1 MSAGSSA
8 NEESESKP
16 VETGLEELE
25 KEDEVQEIP
34 PPEGGQA
41 SGWRKSLDMVK
52 GSLGWAFRGLSVE
65 VRVTLLYQRYYVYV
79 ESRRSPRRKRENL
92 CSPV

>member
-1 MSAGSSA
+1 MQ
-8 NEESESKP
+8 
-16 VETGLEELE
+16 LEEE
-25 KEDEVQEIP
+25 EQDADEVEETIGAIPEEGEDEVQEIP

-65 VRVTLLYQRYYVYV
+65 VRVILLYQRYYVYV